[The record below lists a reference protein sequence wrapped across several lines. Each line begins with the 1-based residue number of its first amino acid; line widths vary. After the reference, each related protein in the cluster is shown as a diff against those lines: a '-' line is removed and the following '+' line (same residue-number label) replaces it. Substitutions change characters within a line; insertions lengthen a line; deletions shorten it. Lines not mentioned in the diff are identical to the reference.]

1 MFGADKLAVTKL
13 DVDNYATWSTSM
25 KWLLITKGL
34 WGPVDKPKDYV
45 DKEEDQKA
53 LALIGLSVQDHHQST
68 LAKCTTASEAW
79 LALQAVYS
87 AKSNARRLQLK
98 RELHNIKLVAG
109 EPLTKYVSRAKELR
123 DQLLAAGHDVS
134 DEDLAWSTLAGLPG
148 EYDTLVTMLEA
159 SDDKPDI
166 DKMLTKLLAV
176 EQRLVRKDESDGT
189 AFYANKPHKKNVH
202 NKTRPTAKEC
212 WYCNRPG
219 HFQADCRKKKR
230 DEAQSHRTGATAL
243 MAAGGA
249 AGHTTWVVD
258 SGASYHITSRL
269 EGMVNVRQLATNI
282 TITFGN
288 GTTAVATTTG
298 DVELETR
305 IRSTGRTSK
314 IILQGVLYIPNVAI
328 NLLSVK
334 QASGRGADF
343 IFKDNRCTIS
353 FKGNTIAEGRRIADL
368 YCINAVGGHIPREL
382 RRKRDAKSQ
391 RGIMIGH
398 EPNSK
403 GYRILLDTGKVTT
416 SRDVIFSETT
426 STPTIIE
433 DTQEES
439 LEATTAVEV
448 QSAADTEEVITDTTA
463 DDSTVGAVVESS
475 SAATDMQRYPSRE
488 RRQAIEWWKSG
499 TALVATADPET
510 VGDAL
515 ASSDAEQWQQ
525 AMEEELKS
533 LHENNTWSLEKLPAG
548 VEAIP
553 VKWVFK
559 TKLNANG
566 SIERYKARLVA
577 KGFKQR
583 EGIDFDEVFAP
594 VSKYTTLRALLAE
607 VAINDLELHQLDF
620 KTAFLNGELEER
632 VYIQQPPGYETGNK
646 VCRLNR
652 ALYGL
657 RQAPRSWYTKLDKEL
672 QLIGFKAS
680 DADPGLYISYRKD
693 CKVYILVYVDDI
705 LIAAPDLDIVQHV
718 KQDLMSSFKARDL
731 GEATFFLGMEINRDR
746 SKHFIKLSQTRM
758 TTELIT
764 KFNMD
769 DAKSKRIPI
778 STSVR
783 LTANSGELLDK
794 DTFNYSQLVGSL
806 LYLSNCT
813 RPDISNAVGAL
824 SRFMSTPTF
833 EHWQAAKGV
842 LRYLVGTRDYGI
854 TFGCTDNSS
863 DIITGFCDSDY
874 AGDVDTRRST
884 TGYVFI
890 MGGGAVSW
898 SSRRQPTVAVSTT
911 EAEYMAA
918 AAAVKE
924 ALWLRK
930 LLRDMQLGEHA
941 INVNADNQSAIKLLK
956 NPISSM
962 RSKHIDVIYHFA
974 RERVARKEVIFN
986 YISTEE
992 NIADIMTTA
1001 LPETK
1006 HIYICKGMGVG

>member
-343 IFKDNRCTIS
+343 IFKNNSCTIS

-368 YCINAVGGHIPREL
+368 YCINAIGDQGAVMVAAASETPDLWHRRLGHIGYGSL
-382 RRKRDAKSQ
+382 AKLVQ
-391 RGIMIGH
+391 GDMVEGINI
-398 EPNSK
+398 NSK
-403 GYRILLDTGKVTT
+403 DITAAKAGVCEPCIMAKQHRQPFPT
-416 SRDVIFSETT
+416 SEST
-426 STPTIIE
+426 STERLQLLHMDLCGPLPVT
-433 DTQEES
+433 S
-439 LEATTAVEV
+439 LGG
-448 QSAADTEEVITDTTA
+448 SKH
-463 DDSTVGAVVESS
+463 SH
-475 SAATDMQRYPSRE
+475 RE
-488 RRQAIEWWKSG
+488 RERQKRRQAK
-499 TALVATADPET
+499 
-510 VGDAL
+510 
-515 ASSDAEQWQQ
+515 
-525 AMEEELKS
+525 
-533 LHENNTWSLEKLPAG
+533 
-548 VEAIP
+548 
-553 VKWVFK
+553 
-559 TKLNANG
+559 
-566 SIERYKARLVA
+566 
-577 KGFKQR
+577 
-583 EGIDFDEVFAP
+583 FA
-594 VSKYTTLRALLAE
+594 
-607 VAINDLELHQLDF
+607 
-620 KTAFLNGELEER
+620 AF
-632 VYIQQPPGYETGNK
+632 
-646 VCRLNR
+646 
-652 ALYGL
+652 
-657 RQAPRSWYTKLDKEL
+657 
-672 QLIGFKAS
+672 
-680 DADPGLYISYRKD
+680 
-693 CKVYILVYVDDI
+693 
-705 LIAAPDLDIVQHV
+705 
-718 KQDLMSSFKARDL
+718 
-731 GEATFFLGMEINRDR
+731 
-746 SKHFIKLSQTRM
+746 
-758 TTELIT
+758 
-764 KFNMD
+764 
-769 DAKSKRIPI
+769 
-778 STSVR
+778 
-783 LTANSGELLDK
+783 
-794 DTFNYSQLVGSL
+794 
-806 LYLSNCT
+806 
-813 RPDISNAVGAL
+813 
-824 SRFMSTPTF
+824 
-833 EHWQAAKGV
+833 
-842 LRYLVGTRDYGI
+842 
-854 TFGCTDNSS
+854 
-863 DIITGFCDSDY
+863 
-874 AGDVDTRRST
+874 
-884 TGYVFI
+884 
-890 MGGGAVSW
+890 
-898 SSRRQPTVAVSTT
+898 
-911 EAEYMAA
+911 
-918 AAAVKE
+918 
-924 ALWLRK
+924 
-930 LLRDMQLGEHA
+930 
-941 INVNADNQSAIKLLK
+941 
-956 NPISSM
+956 
-962 RSKHIDVIYHFA
+962 
-974 RERVARKEVIFN
+974 
-986 YISTEE
+986 
-992 NIADIMTTA
+992 
-1001 LPETK
+1001 
-1006 HIYICKGMGVG
+1006 